1 MARVVRLANFVAPT
15 SGGLA
20 TTLHEL
26 GRGYRAAGH
35 EPVLVVPAGRDSL
48 RTTPAGTVVAL
59 RSPPLAGLPYR
70 VLVDRAR
77 VRRLLEA
84 LRPDR
89 VEVSDRLTL
98 AWVGSWAWR
107 AGVPAVLVAHERIDG
122 ILAGR
127 VPGWFPLAATADA
140 ANRRVLP
147 RFERAVCASA
157 YAAAELHRVRHPAR
171 VRVVPLGVDLRMF
184 LPTPTAS
191 ARSPG
196 GGARL
201 VYVGR
206 LSAEKRPDVAIA
218 ALRALV
224 RRAPGARLVVVG
236 DGPARAHL
244 ERAAAGLP
252 VRFTG
257 HVDRRSVAR
266 LLAGADVAIAPCPVE
281 TFGLAALEAL
291 ASGTAVVAARGGA
304 LGEVVPAAGPAGRL
318 VDVGTGHDGRV
329 ADAVEALLDEPA
341 PTRRDAARAVAE
353 RYPWARAVGGFLAAH
368 GLAGGDG
375 RTGADGA
382 AGAAA

>member
-1 MARVVRLANFVAPT
+1 MARIVRLANFVAPT

-20 TTLHEL
+20 TALDEL

-35 EPVLVVPAGRDSL
+35 DPVLVVPAGRDSS
-48 RTTPAGTVVAL
+48 RTTAAGTVVAL

-70 VLVDRAR
+70 ALVDRAR

-89 VEVSDRLTL
+89 VEVNDRLTL

-127 VPGWFPLAATADA
+127 VPGWFPLAAAADA

-147 RFERAVCASA
+147 RFELVVCASA

-171 VRVVPLGVDLRMF
+171 VRVVPLGVDLATFR
-184 LPTPTAS
+184 PAS
-191 ARSPG
+191 PRVPG
-196 GGARL
+196 AGPRL
-201 VYVGR
+201 VAVGR
-206 LSAEKRPDVAIA
+206 LSSEKRPDVAIA

-224 RRAPGARLVVVG
+224 RRGVRAHLVMVG
-236 DGPARAHL
+236 DGPARARL
-244 ERAAAGLP
+244 ERAAAGRP
-252 VRFTG
+252 VSFTG
-257 HVDRRSVAR
+257 HVDRAAVSR
-266 LLAGADVAIAPCPVE
+266 LLADADVAIAPCPVE

-304 LGEVVPAAGPAGRL
+304 LGEVVPATGPAGRL
-318 VDVGTGHDGRV
+318 VDVGAGTDGEAV
-329 ADAVEALLDEPA
+329 ADGVEALLDEPE

-353 RYPWARAVGGFLAAH
+353 AHPWSRTVDGFLAAH
-368 GLAGGDG
+368 GV
-375 RTGADGA
+375 ADDA
-382 AGAAA
+382 RRRRAGAAA

>member
-1 MARVVRLANFVAPT
+1 MARIVRLANFVAPT

-20 TTLHEL
+20 TTLDEL

-35 EPVLVVPAGRDSL
+35 DPVLIVPAGRDSA
-48 RTTPAGTVVAL
+48 RTTPSGTVVAL

-70 VLVDRAR
+70 ALVDRPR

-89 VEVSDRLTL
+89 VEVHDRLTL

-107 AGVPAVLVAHERIDG
+107 AGVPAVIVAHERIDG

-127 VPGWFPLAATADA
+127 APGWFPLGAAADA

-147 RFERAVCASA
+147 RFELALCASA

-171 VRVVPLGVDLRMF
+171 VRVVPLGVDL
-184 LPTPTAS
+184 
-191 ARSPG
+191 ARFRPASPG
-196 GGARL
+196 GRRVPGAGPRL
-201 VYVGR
+201 VAVGR

-218 ALRALV
+218 TLRALV
-224 RRAPGARLVVVG
+224 RRGAPAHLVMVG
-236 DGPARAHL
+236 DGPARARL

-257 HVDRRSVAR
+257 HVDRAAVSR
-266 LLAGADVAIAPCPVE
+266 LLAGADVAIAACPVE

-304 LGEVVPAAGPAGRL
+304 LGVVVPASGPAGRL
-318 VDVGTGHDGRV
+318 VDVGVGVDSDAV
-329 ADAVEALLDEPA
+329 ADGVEALLDEPE

-353 RYPWARAVGGFLAAH
+353 AHPWSRTLDGFLAAH
-368 GLAGGDG
+368 DFAAHDPAGVE
-375 RTGADGA
+375 AVA
-382 AGAAA
+382 